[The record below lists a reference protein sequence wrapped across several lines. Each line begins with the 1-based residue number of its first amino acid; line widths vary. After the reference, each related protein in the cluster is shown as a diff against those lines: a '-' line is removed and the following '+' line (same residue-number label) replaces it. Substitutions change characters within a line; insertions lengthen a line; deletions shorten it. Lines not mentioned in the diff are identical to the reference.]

1 MLFKDKCHPYLLSSI
16 FKPLIWRQCLDVS
29 MVIDEASLSLMVN
42 FPCRCNTSLLQIVS
56 ACLYTARLGR
66 IALYLHDWRI
76 SVHFIIV
83 SALLS
88 CTPWSFPMKGY
99 PISRP
104 CLQLC
109 NTHSRLTS
117 FYCTLLQLAKMTIL
131 TPTPCSCNVQC
142 HASRFPSCSV
152 CGTLLNDSA
161 WWWEFWLQT
170 GYDSS
175 ADFLKNTC
183 YKKERKSCCSAPPTR
198 HVLPLSFKPALA
210 RINLLTRFNSLIQSK
225 IVFLVLF
232 CCCCCC
238 WMCEFIWLEKTSS
251 EVTVMWVI
259 NSHAWNQGLRRFTPD
274 SL

>member
-29 MVIDEASLSLMVN
+29 MVIDEASLTLMVN

-142 HASRFPSCSV
+142 HASRFPLFSV
-152 CGTLLNDSA
+152 CGTLLNDVHGDGSSGFKQA
-161 WWWEFWLQT
+161 MTAQLTFWKIR
-170 GYDSS
+170 
-175 ADFLKNTC
+175 A
-183 YKKERKSCCSAPPTR
+183 TR
-198 HVLPLSFKPALA
+198 RRESLAALPLLPDMCFHSPLSQ
-210 RINLLTRFNSLIQSK
+210 LCQEST
-225 IVFLVLF
+225 
-232 CCCCCC
+232 C
-238 WMCEFIWLEKTSS
+238 WL
-251 EVTVMWVI
+251 
-259 NSHAWNQGLRRFTPD
+259 D
-274 SL
+274 STH